1 MLASFLLRTGT
12 QRVSDLV
19 AWVWSGHFCVTIW
32 INGLKGVL
40 LMPVSQE
47 QEKILRALD
56 AVWSSLSLTPE
67 DVLWWK
73 RIVFTR
79 RYAKIRVLSQIQRP
93 YVSHHLLAFL

>member
-12 QRVSDLV
+12 QRVSDRV
-19 AWVWSGHFCVTIW
+19 AWVWSAHFCVTIW

-56 AVWSSLSLTPE
+56 AVWSSLSL
-67 DVLWWK
+67 
-73 RIVFTR
+73 
-79 RYAKIRVLSQIQRP
+79 
-93 YVSHHLLAFL
+93 